1 MRFKDIYELII
12 KRGMEKDPRSREAIK
27 KALSKVRKEY
37 NKLPARRKKAFDRER
52 LRHPYDDT
60 RMLNGDPETDVKT
73 VMVGIDM
80 EAGELLL
87 ADRLNERG
95 RGIDLVMA
103 HHPEGK
109 ALAGFYNV
117 MNMQVDILSKLGVS
131 YEVGKDLLDERI
143 SEVARS
149 ISAVNHMRSVD
160 VARLL
165 GIPYMCAHTPADN
178 HVTTYLQKVMDQ
190 KKPRTLNNV
199 IEILDAMPEYRASAN
214 RNAGPFIMI
223 GKGKDRAGK
232 IAVDMTGGTEGSRRI
247 FPRLSQAGVNTII
260 GMHLSEQHFNSA
272 KKEHINVVIAGHISS
287 DNMGLNLLLDELCR
301 KEELDIIPCSG
312 FVRVKRK

>member
-1 MRFKDIYELII
+1 MRFKEIYELII
-12 KRGMEKDPRSREAIK
+12 KRGLEKDPRSRKAIK

-37 NKLPARRKKAFDRER
+37 NKLPARRKKAFDMER
-52 LRHPYDDT
+52 LKHPYDDT
-60 RMLNGDPETDVKT
+60 RMLNGDPEADVKT
-73 VMVGIDM
+73 VIVGIDM

-95 RGIDLVMA
+95 RGIDLVIT

-178 HVTTYLQKVMDQ
+178 HVMTYLQKVMDQ

-199 IEILDAMPEYRASAN
+199 IEILDVMPEYRASAN

-287 DNMGLNLLLDELCR
+287 DSMGLNLLLDELCK

>member
-1 MRFKDIYELII
+1 
-12 KRGMEKDPRSREAIK
+12 MEKDPRSKAEIK
-27 KALSKVRKEY
+27 KALSEVRKAY
-37 NKLPARRKKAFDRER
+37 NKLPARRKKAFDKER

-60 RMLNGDPETDVKT
+60 RMLCGDPSRDIKT

-80 EAGELLL
+80 EVGELLL

-95 RGIDLVMA
+95 RGVDLVMA
-103 HHPEGK
+103 HHPEGR

-117 MNMQVDILSKLGVS
+117 MNMQVDILKKLGVS
-131 YEVGKDLLDERI
+131 YDVGKDLLGERI

-160 VARLL
+160 AAKLL
-165 GIPYMCAHTPADN
+165 DIPYMCAHTVADN
-178 HVTTYLQKVMDQ
+178 CVTRYLQKMMDE

-199 IEILDAMPEYRASAN
+199 IEILDAVPEYRAALN
-214 RNAGPFIMI
+214 KNAGPYIMI
-223 GKGKDRAGK
+223 GKEKDKAGK

-247 FPRLSQAGVNTII
+247 FSRLSQAGVNTII

-287 DNMGLNLLLDELCR
+287 DSIGLNLLLDELCR
-301 KEELDIIPCSG
+301 KETLEIIPCSG
-312 FVRVKRK
+312 FIRVERK